1 MSYDNPTDPSSAN
14 LPAELDIPVLA
25 IRNTVIFP
33 VLAFPINVGRTKS
46 VRAIEKALAPY
57 RTEVVDLP
65 DGARAIEV
73 HELPYGVTATDLLEE
88 IEAQV
93 RGGRLAFVQSLR
105 EGDGAVHVVIELT
118 SDAVVERALE
128 DLQKHTSLA
137 KEKYLGI
144 FSQRDPKT
152 EDPDPSDLH
161 QVGTIVKIL
170 KMVKVPGNKLNVI
183 IQGLARA
190 KVQDWGS
197 DESYLRAKLETFQ
210 PETPSRDAEELMDS
224 LRELAQKVIDL
235 SPQIPAEA
243 NFLVRSINEPG
254 VLADIV
260 ASNLN
265 IPPDEKQE
273 LLETFPT
280 HDRMQKVIALL
291 NKEIQVLELSNKIQT
306 EVKGE
311 MDKAQREYFLR
322 EQLKAIQK
330 ELGEVDER
338 QEEFEELKRGIKR
351 AKMPKE
357 VEEVAFKELKRMARM
372 SPGAAEY
379 TVSRTYIDWL
389 TDLPWAISSKDR
401 LDVNEAERIL
411 DSDHFGL
418 EKVKQRILEFLAV
431 RKLKQDMKGPI
442 LCLVGP
448 PGVGKT
454 SLAKSV
460 ARALGRKMHRIALG
474 GVRDEAEIRGHRRT
488 YIGSMPG
495 KVIKGLK
502 KSGTNNPVFVLDEI
516 DKLGA
521 DYRGDPSSAL
531 LEVLDPEQN
540 DTFQDHYLDV
550 TFDLSKVLFIA
561 TANVPDT
568 IPGPLRDRM
577 EIIRIAGYTH
587 NEKQQIARRYL
598 WPECLED
605 HGLTDDM
612 VTLPDATLDKVIEA
626 YTREAGVRSL
636 KRELAAVCRW
646 SAREIASEKR
656 ERGFEITSELL
667 EEIRGPIHFFKEVA
681 DRTAVAGVA
690 TGLAWTAVGGEILFI
705 EATKMKGK
713 GGLTL
718 TGSLGDV
725 MKESVSVA
733 RSYIRAAGDE
743 LGVDV
748 DDFDSLDLH
757 VHVPS
762 GAIPKDGPSAG
773 VTMITAITSLMT
785 GLKVDPTLAMT
796 GEITLRG
803 AVLPVGGVKEKVL
816 AAHRAGIRTVL
827 LPERCKKDLVEVPDE
842 IQQDM
847 EFKFMSRM
855 EDVLNEA
862 LGKENLAEARKKL
875 ALKKQKKA
883 VEANSA
889 AAQA

>member
-1 MSYDNPTDPSSAN
+1 MAFDTPTDTASADVPS
-14 LPAELDIPVLA
+14 ELDIPVLA

-46 VRAIEKALAPY
+46 VRAVEEALA
-57 RTEVVDLP
+57 
-65 DGARAIEV
+65 
-73 HELPYGVTATDLLEE
+73 TD
-88 IEAQV
+88 
-93 RGGRLAFVQSLR
+93 
-105 EGDGAVHVVIELT
+105 
-118 SDAVVERALE
+118 
-128 DLQKHTSLA
+128 
-137 KEKYLGI
+137 EKYLGI
-144 FSQRDPKT
+144 FAQRDPKT
-152 EDPDPSDLH
+152 DDPDSSDLY
-161 QVGTIVKIL
+161 QVGTVVKIL

-190 KVQDWGS
+190 QVTSWQEDGPH
-197 DESYLRAKLETFQ
+197 LRANLQTFK
-210 PETPSRDAEELMDS
+210 PEPPSRDAEGLMDT
-224 LRELAQKVIDL
+224 LRELAQKIIDL

-243 NFLVRSINEPG
+243 SFLVRSIDEPG

-265 IPPDEKQE
+265 IQPDEKQE
-273 LLETFPT
+273 LLETFHT

-338 QEEFEELKRGIKR
+338 QEEFEEIKRSIKR
-351 AKMPKE
+351 AKMPQE
-357 VEEVAFKELKRMARM
+357 VEEIAFKELKRMSRM

-389 TDLPWAISSKDR
+389 SDLPWSHSSKDR

-411 DSDHFGL
+411 EEDHYGL
-418 EKVKQRILEFLAV
+418 DKVKQRILEFLAV

-460 ARALGRKMHRIALG
+460 ARALGRKMVRIALG

-502 KSGTNNPVFVLDEI
+502 KAGTNNPVFVLDEI

-540 DTFQDHYLDV
+540 DTFNDHYLDV
-550 TFDLSKVLFIA
+550 TFDLSKVLFVA

-587 NEKQQIARRYL
+587 NEKEQIAKRYL
-598 WPECLED
+598 WPECLAD
-605 HGLTDDM
+605 HGLTDEM
-612 VTLPDATLDKVIEA
+612 VTLPQATLEKVIES

-636 KRELAAVCRW
+636 KRELAAICRW
-646 SAREIASEKR
+646 AAREIASEKR
-656 ERGFEITSELL
+656 SAGFEISPELL
-667 EEIRGPIHFFKEVA
+667 EDVRGPIHFWKEVA
-681 DRTAVAGVA
+681 DRVAVPGVA
-690 TGLAWTAVGGEILFI
+690 TGLAWTSTGGEILFI
-705 EATKMKGK
+705 EATKMRGK
-713 GGLTL
+713 GSRTL

-733 RSYIRAAGDE
+733 ISYIRSTAEEIGISDRE
-743 LGVDV
+743 
-748 DDFDSLDLH
+748 FDTTDLH
-757 VHVPS
+757 IHVPS

-773 VTMITAITSLMT
+773 VTMITAIASLMT
-785 GLKVDPTLAMT
+785 GLKVDPTIAMT

-816 AAHRAGIRTVL
+816 AAHRAGIKTVI
-827 LPERCKKDLVEVPDE
+827 LPEKCRKDLVEVPDE
-842 IQQDM
+842 IRDAL
-847 EFKFMSRM
+847 EFNFVSRM
-855 EDVLNEA
+855 EEVLQIA
-862 LGKENLAEARKKL
+862 LGSEPLAEARRRFALRKQQESATEASATASGTTPL
-875 ALKKQKKA
+875 A
-883 VEANSA
+883 
-889 AAQA
+889 

>member
-1 MSYDNPTDPSSAN
+1 MSFENPTDPSSAN
-14 LPAELDIPVLA
+14 LPEELNIPVLA

-33 VLAFPINVGRTKS
+33 VLAFPINVGRRKS
-46 VRAIEKALAPY
+46 VSAVEEALA
-57 RTEVVDLP
+57 TE
-65 DGARAIEV
+65 
-73 HELPYGVTATDLLEE
+73 
-88 IEAQV
+88 
-93 RGGRLAFVQSLR
+93 
-105 EGDGAVHVVIELT
+105 
-118 SDAVVERALE
+118 
-128 DLQKHTSLA
+128 
-137 KEKYLGI
+137 EKYLGI
-144 FSQRDPKT
+144 FAQRDPKT
-152 EDPDPSDLH
+152 ERPDPSDLY
-161 QVGTIVKIL
+161 QVGTVVKIL

-190 KVQDWGS
+190 RVVAWEENDDHLS
-197 DESYLRAKLETFQ
+197 AKLQTYK
-210 PETPSRDAEELMDS
+210 PAPASRDAEKMMGE
-224 LRELAQKVIDL
+224 LRELAQKIIDL
-235 SPQIPAEA
+235 SPQIPVEA
-243 NFLVRSINEPG
+243 TFLVRSIDEPG

-265 IPPDEKQE
+265 IQPDEKQE
-273 LLETFPT
+273 LLETFDT
-280 HDRMQKVIALL
+280 HERMEKVIALL

-338 QEEFEELKRGIKR
+338 QEEFEDLKRNIKR

-357 VEEVAFKELKRMARM
+357 VEEIAFKELKRMARM

-389 TDLPWAISSKDR
+389 TELPWSKSSSDR
-401 LDVNEAERIL
+401 LDVNEAEEIL
-411 DSDHFGL
+411 EADHYGL
-418 EKVKQRILEFLAV
+418 KKVKERILEFLAV
-431 RKLKQDMKGPI
+431 RKLKSDMKGPI

-460 ARALGRKMHRIALG
+460 AKALDRKMVRISLG

-495 KVIKGLK
+495 KIVKGIKK
-502 KSGTNNPVFVLDEI
+502 AGTNNPVFVLDEI

-540 DTFQDHYLDV
+540 DSFQDHYLDV

-568 IPGPLRDRM
+568 IPSPLRDRM
-577 EIIRIAGYTH
+577 EIIRIAGYTLL
-587 NEKQQIARRYL
+587 EKTQIARRYL

-605 HGLTDDM
+605 HGLTDEIT
-612 VTLPDATLDKVIEA
+612 TLSEDALAKIIES
-626 YTREAGVRSL
+626 YTREAGVRGL
-636 KRELAAVCRW
+636 KRELAAICRW
-646 SAREIASEKR
+646 TAREIASEKR
-656 ERGFEITSELL
+656 ERVDCTAELV
-667 EEIRGPIHFFKEVA
+667 EEIRGPIHFYKEVA
-681 DRTAVAGVA
+681 ERTSVPGVA
-690 TGLAWTAVGGEILFI
+690 TGLAWTSVGGEILFI

-733 RSYIRAAGDE
+733 RSYIRSMTAEFGI
-743 LGVDV
+743 
-748 DDFDSLDLH
+748 DDSAFEILDLH

-773 VTMITAITSLMT
+773 VTMITAITSLLT
-785 GLKVDPTLAMT
+785 GIPVKPTVAMT

-803 AVLPVGGVKEKVL
+803 AVLPVGGIKEKVL
-816 AAHRAGIRTVL
+816 AAHRAGIRHVI
-827 LPERCKKDLVEVPDE
+827 LPDKCKKDLIEVPDE
-842 IQQDM
+842 VRGDL
-847 EFKFMSRM
+847 KFDFVGRM
-855 EDVLNEA
+855 EEVLNLTLGAEA
-862 LGKENLAEARKKL
+862 LKAHRDKHTAALAAAAAKAEAD
-875 ALKKQKKA
+875 APA
-883 VEANSA
+883 
-889 AAQA
+889 

>member
-1 MSYDNPTDPSSAN
+1 MAFENPTETPTDVPQH
-14 LPAELDIPVLA
+14 LDIPVLA

-46 VRAIEKALAPY
+46 VRAVEEALA
-57 RTEVVDLP
+57 TE
-65 DGARAIEV
+65 
-73 HELPYGVTATDLLEE
+73 
-88 IEAQV
+88 
-93 RGGRLAFVQSLR
+93 
-105 EGDGAVHVVIELT
+105 
-118 SDAVVERALE
+118 
-128 DLQKHTSLA
+128 
-137 KEKYLGI
+137 EKFLGI
-144 FSQRDPKT
+144 FAQRDPKT
-152 EDPDPSDLH
+152 EDPGKTDLYE
-161 QVGTIVKIL
+161 VGTVVKIL

-190 KVQDWGS
+190 RVEDWD
-197 DESYLRAKLETFQ
+197 DEGEFLRARLETFQ
-210 PETPSRDAEELMDS
+210 PEPPTRDAEDLMDT
-224 LRELAQKVIDL
+224 LRELAQKIIDL

-243 NFLVRSINEPG
+243 SFLVRSIEEPG

-265 IPPDEKQE
+265 IVPEEKQD

-338 QEEFEELKRGIKR
+338 QEEFEEIKRAIKR
-351 AKMPKE
+351 AKMPKD
-357 VEEVAFKELKRMARM
+357 VEEIAFKELKRMSRM

-389 TDLPWAISSKDR
+389 CELPWAISSKDR
-401 LDVNEAERIL
+401 LDVNEADRIL
-411 DSDHFGL
+411 DEDHYGL
-418 EKVKQRILEFLAV
+418 DKVKQRILEFLAV

-460 ARALGRKMHRIALG
+460 ARALGRKMVRIALG

-495 KVIKGLK
+495 KILKGMK
-502 KSGTNNPVFVLDEI
+502 KAGTNNPVFVLDEI
-516 DKLGA
+516 DKLGS

-540 DTFQDHYLDV
+540 DSFSDHYLDV
-550 TFDLSKVLFIA
+550 AFDLSKVLFIA

-587 NEKQQIARRYL
+587 NEKDQIAKRYL

-605 HGLTDDM
+605 HGLTDEM
-612 VTLPDATLDKVIEA
+612 VKLPQETLDKAIES

-636 KRELAAVCRW
+636 KRELAAICRW
-646 SAREIASEKR
+646 AAREIASGKR
-656 ERGFEITSELL
+656 EAGFEVTPELL
-667 EEIRGPIHFFKEVA
+667 EEIRGPIHFWKEVA
-681 DRTAVAGVA
+681 ERTAVPGVA
-690 TGLAWTAVGGEILFI
+690 TGLAWTSTGGEILFI

-713 GGLTL
+713 GSLTL

-725 MKESVSVA
+725 MKESVTVA
-733 RSYIRAAGDE
+733 QSYIRSSAMAIGIDQR
-743 LGVDV
+743 
-748 DDFDSLDLH
+748 DFEKFDLH

-773 VTMITAITSLMT
+773 VTMITAIASLLT
-785 GLKVDPTLAMT
+785 DLKVDPTIAMT

-816 AAHRAGIRTVL
+816 AAHRAGIRTVI
-827 LPERCKKDLVEVPDE
+827 LPEKCRKDLVEVPDE
-842 IQQDM
+842 IQGDL
-847 EFKFMSRM
+847 EFKFVNRM
-855 EDVLNEA
+855 EEVLELA
-862 LGKENLAEARKKL
+862 LGAERLAEVRRRL
-875 ALKKQKKA
+875 ALRKQQ
-883 VEANSA
+883 ESA
-889 AAQA
+889 ESQVAHPQA

>member
-1 MSYDNPTDPSSAN
+1 MAFDSPSSSDSAN
-14 LPAELDIPVLA
+14 LPSEVDVPVLA

-46 VRAIEKALAPY
+46 VRAVEEALA
-57 RTEVVDLP
+57 TEDKL
-65 DGARAIEV
+65 
-73 HELPYGVTATDLLEE
+73 
-88 IEAQV
+88 
-93 RGGRLAFVQSLR
+93 
-105 EGDGAVHVVIELT
+105 
-118 SDAVVERALE
+118 
-128 DLQKHTSLA
+128 
-137 KEKYLGI
+137 LGI
-144 FSQRDPKT
+144 VAQRDPKT
-152 EDPDPSDLH
+152 EDPGADDLYE
-161 QVGTIVKIL
+161 VGTVVKIL

-183 IQGLARA
+183 IQGLSRVRV
-190 KVQDWGS
+190 KEWGE
-197 DESYLRAKLETFQ
+197 DQGHLRATLETA
-210 PETPSRDAEELMDS
+210 PSEMIDADDVGDVMRN
-224 LRELAQKVIDL
+224 LRELAQKIIDL

-243 NFLVRSINEPG
+243 SFLVRSIDEPG

-265 IPPDEKQE
+265 IPSEEKQE
-273 LLETFPT
+273 LLETFDT
-280 HDRMQKVIALL
+280 RERMDKVIAVL
-291 NKEIQVLELSNKIQT
+291 NKELQVLELSNKIQT

-338 QEEFEELKRGIKR
+338 QEEFEELKRNLKK
-351 AKMPKE
+351 AKMPRE
-357 VEEVAFKELKRMARM
+357 VEKVAFKELKRMSRM

-379 TVSRTYIDWL
+379 TVARTYLDWL
-389 TDLPWAISSKDR
+389 SELPWDTSSDDR
-401 LDVNEAERIL
+401 LDVNEAEKIL
-411 DSDHFGL
+411 DSDHYGL
-418 EKVKQRILEFLAV
+418 TKVKQRILEFLAV
-431 RKLKQDMKGPI
+431 RKLKADMKGPI

-460 ARALGRKMHRIALG
+460 AKALGRKMVRISLG

-495 KVIKGLK
+495 KVIKGIK
-502 KSGTNNPVFVLDEI
+502 KAGTNNPVFVLDEI
-516 DKLGA
+516 DKLGS

-561 TANVPDT
+561 TANVPDS

-577 EIIRIAGYTH
+577 EIIRVAGYTH
-587 NEKQQIARRYL
+587 QEKRAISQNYL
-598 WPECLED
+598 IPEVLEE
-605 HGLTDDM
+605 HGLNDDM
-612 VTLPDATLDKVIEA
+612 MSISDAALDKIIES

-636 KRELAAVCRW
+636 KRELAAQARW
-646 SAREIASEKR
+646 VAKEIASEKR
-656 ERGFEITSELL
+656 EPPVVVDPELV

-681 DRTAVAGVA
+681 ERTSVPGVA
-690 TGLAWTAVGGEILFI
+690 TGLAWTAVGGDILFI

-713 GGLTL
+713 GGMTL

-733 RSYIRAAGDE
+733 RSYLRSMTAE
-743 LGVDV
+743 LGIDEEA
-748 DDFDSLDLH
+748 FEKLDLH

-773 VTMITAITSLMT
+773 VTMITAMTSLLT
-785 GLKVDPTLAMT
+785 GLCVDPTVAMT

-803 AVLPVGGVKEKVL
+803 AVLPVGGIKEKVL
-816 AAHRAGIRTVL
+816 AAHRAGIKKVL
-827 LPERCKKDLVEVPDE
+827 LPEKCRKDLVEVPDE
-842 IQQDM
+842 IQNDLD
-847 EFKFMSRM
+847 FVFVSRM
-855 EDVLNEA
+855 EQVLNET
-862 LGKENLAEARKKL
+862 LGADNLAAAREAV
-875 ALKKQKKA
+875 KA
-883 VEANSA
+883 KADA
-889 AAQA
+889 AASE